1 MNTGD
6 YCPRGRELY
15 EQFEKCYYT
24 HQKFGRIH
32 MLFLASDAE
41 LKYRQHVDTCEQCN
55 SYKDN
60 TNK

>member
-6 YCPRGRELY
+6 LCQRGRELKDK
-15 EQFEKCYYT
+15 FEKCYYT

-41 LKYRQHVDTCEQCN
+41 LKYRQHVEVECDICKGVSDE
-55 SYKDN
+55 
-60 TNK
+60 